1 MNSKQII
8 IVGTMVF
15 AITIGGSSWNNMISA
30 SSITKS
36 LNTITPVPNDLL
48 EVLELSSDDEIH
60 DALYNGK
67 TLADIANDNDV
78 DVQNVIDLQVAELT
92 EQLDL
97 RLANGSLTLEQYQEQ
112 KSEVRDI
119 ITNSAYGLNNE

>member
-1 MNSKQII
+1 MNSKRII

-15 AITIGGSSWNNMISA
+15 AITVGGASWNNNVIA

-36 LNTITPVPNDLL
+36 LNTTTPIQDDLL
-48 EVLELSSDDEIH
+48 EVLDLSSDDEIY

-78 DVQNVIDLQVAELT
+78 DVQNVIDLQVEELN

-97 RLANGSLTLEQYQEQ
+97 RLANGSLTIEQYEEQ

-119 ITNSAYGLNNE
+119 ITKSAYGLNN

>member
-1 MNSKQII
+1 MNSKRII

-15 AITIGGSSWNNMISA
+15 AITVGGASWNNNVIA

-36 LNTITPVPNDLL
+36 LNTTTPVQNDLL
-48 EVLELSSDDEIH
+48 QVLDLSSDDEIY

-67 TLADIANDNDV
+67 TLADIAKDNDV
-78 DVQNVIDLQVAELT
+78 DVQNVIDLQVEELT

-97 RLANGSLTLEQYQEQ
+97 RLANGSLTLEQYEEQ

-119 ITNSAYGLNNE
+119 ITKSAYGLNN

>member
-36 LNTITPVPNDLL
+36 LNTITPVSNDLL

-67 TLADIANDNDV
+67 TLADIAKDNDV

-97 RLANGSLTLEQYQEQ
+97 RLANGSLTLEQYKEQ

-119 ITNSAYGLNNE
+119 ITNSAYGLNN

>member
-1 MNSKQII
+1 MSSKRII

-15 AITIGGSSWNNMISA
+15 ALTVGGASWNNNASA

-36 LNTITPVPNDLL
+36 LNTTFPVQDDLL
-48 EVLELSSDDEIH
+48 QVLDLSSDDEIY

-67 TLADIANDNDV
+67 TLADIAEGNDV
-78 DVQNVIDLQVAELT
+78 DIEDVIDLQVEELIK
-92 EQLDL
+92 QLDL
-97 RLANGSLTLEQYQEQ
+97 RLANGSLTLAQYEEQ

-119 ITNSAYGLNNE
+119 ITKSAYGLNN